1 MIVVLAVVALTA
13 YIIYACQANGG
24 EAATATPEYATK
36 LFDKDKVMEINIEID
51 EDEWQD
57 MLDNATDEQYILCN
71 VAINGETCYDV
82 GIRPKGNTSL
92 SAIASDDTTDRFS
105 FKVEFDHYINGQTF
119 MGLDK
124 MALNNIY
131 ADATYMKEYLS
142 YDLMNYLGVDTPL
155 YSYCNITVN
164 GEPWGFYLAIE
175 GVEESFVERNYGDN
189 GGSLYK
195 PESMGMGGGANAN
208 ANADTNKA
216 IPDMSKTTDDQQPQS
231 TNSSTTETKQS
242 DTTSSTKKSDS
253 PASTTT
259 DIQNNSSTS
268 AATNNTNFRHAGGGM
283 GDVGGG
289 SSSGADLV
297 YTDDDIDSYST
308 IFDNNVIDDDKD
320 SCKRVIEALQHLQEG
335 TDLDQYF
342 DVDEILAYIA
352 GNCFVVNLDSYFGS
366 MLHNYYLY
374 EQDGQISIIPWDYN
388 LAFGG
393 FNMGAGM
400 NSGSGSGASSTIN
413 LPIDT
418 PVTSS
423 LAERPLVGQLL
434 ADQDYS
440 EQYHQ
445 DLYKVLD
452 YADQLDDEITKI
464 DALIGDYVAS
474 DPTAFYDEQ
483 EYNDAVAMLMEFC
496 KLRAKSIEGQLNG
509 KIPSTA
515 AGQQADSAN
524 LINTD
529 AIDLSVMGTMST
541 GGGMGNMTRRGNNS
555 ISGTIK
561 SNQTSI
567 NTTSQTDNKSTLSQ
581 AVVTSDTNTATTS
594 ASANGYGGGGP
605 PGGGPDGGGVP
616 PSNGDK
622 PNGEPPSGGG
632 DAPNRGG
639 SSDADGTAGDSSLPP
654 DRPTTTN
661 NNSTAPAD
669 NSKSAADKSNIGGDN
684 SASGIKQQIQDRSEQ
699 KSELE
704 NSSGNWSRSNL
715 IYFAICVAA
724 VIMALILV
732 KHYQR
737 RRYSH

>member
-1 MIVVLAVVALTA
+1 MINSKKLPLVLVIVLAIAIASAWAA
-13 YIIYACQANGG
+13 YAYVKNGDQNAAAN
-24 EAATATPEYATK
+24 PEYASE
-36 LFDKDKVMEINIEID
+36 LFDKDKVMEINIEVD

-57 MLDNATDEQYILCN
+57 MLDNATDEQYILCD

-105 FKVEFDHYINGQTF
+105 FKVEFDHYISGQTF

-142 YDLMNYLGVDTPL
+142 YDLMDYLGVDTPL
-155 YSYCNITVN
+155 YSYCYITVN
-164 GEPWGFYLAIE
+164 GEPWGLYLAIE
-175 GVEESFVERNYGDN
+175 GVEESFVERNYGN
-189 GGSLYK
+189 NSCSLYK
-195 PESMGMGGGANAN
+195 PETTGMGGGANA
-208 ANADTNKA
+208 DTDKNKA
-216 IPDMSKTTDDQQPQS
+216 IPDMSKTTDTQQPQS
-231 TNSSTTETKQS
+231 TNSATTETKQS
-242 DTTSSTKKSDS
+242 DITSSTQNSDS

-259 DIQNNSSTS
+259 DVQNNSSTS
-268 AATNNTNFRHAGGGM
+268 AATNNTNGRNVGGGM
-283 GDVGGG
+283 DGVGGG

-297 YTDDDIDSYST
+297 YTDDDIDSYSA
-308 IFDNNVIDDDKD
+308 IFDNNVFDNDKD

-393 FNMGAGM
+393 FNMGTGM
-400 NSGSGSGASSTIN
+400 NSGSGDSASSMIN

-423 LAERPLVGQLL
+423 LAARPLVGQLL

-483 EYNDAVAMLMEFC
+483 EYNDAVAMLREFC
-496 KLRAKSIEGQLNG
+496 KLRAQSIEGQLNG
-509 KIPSTA
+509 DIPSTNE
-515 AGQQADSAN
+515 GQQADSSSLVNA
-524 LINTD
+524 D
-529 AIDLSVMGTMST
+529 AINLSVMGTMNT

-555 ISGTIK
+555 TSGTTK
-561 SNQTSI
+561 SDQTSV
-567 NTTSQTDNKSTLSQ
+567 NTTSQTDSASTTLAQ
-581 AVVTSDTNTATTS
+581 AVATSDNNTTTTLGSTNDS
-594 ASANGYGGGGP
+594 GGGGP
-605 PGGGPDGGGVP
+605 PGGGGGRPDGGGTP
-616 PSNGDK
+616 PNNGDK
-622 PNGEPPSGGG
+622 PDGRGG
-632 DAPNRGG
+632 APNGSG
-639 SSDADGTAGDSSLPP
+639 SSTSGGTAGDSS
-654 DRPTTTN
+654 
-661 NNSTAPAD
+661 APAD
-669 NSKSAADKSNIGGDN
+669 RSTTANDDSAAPVDNATSPSNDTGATSSDNSTSSADKSKIGGDN
-684 SASGIKQQIQDRSEQ
+684 SATGIKEQMQDRSQQ
-699 KSELE
+699 KI
-704 NSSGNWSRSNL
+704 R
-715 IYFAICVAA
+715 A
-724 VIMALILV
+724 
-732 KHYQR
+732 
-737 RRYSH
+737 